1 MAKKYTLKV
10 CEYDTKYILLQQRNK
25 VYMRQQKV
33 LTLKTLN
40 KSNVW
45 DIQENDVFRMWEA
58 AEKEA
63 DLKDNARHYVDII
76 RSAFEIEEVKV
87 DRPEVITKYEER
99 GFKVGFVKIDDNTK
113 VKWAIKKRP
122 ILRVTD
128 LTYENIHH
136 ISASKLLEVIER
148 NFGGGW
154 DSLSQS
160 IQDIIERGFD
170 ISTTTLP
177 KDRLHKPGGM
187 YEKKINDGY
196 EVLEIEKGT
205 WVEAIFAKERPELYH
220 AKMKYESTEQL
231 PEESPVSREDE
242 EEDVVVDD
250 HYNDPEDEDDAFD
263 EDKLTEESYRTTY
276 DEDPE
281 SLDLEASEMSDDEE
295 Y

>member
-1 MAKKYTLKV
+1 MLKV
-10 CEYDTKYILLQQRNK
+10 CEYDAKYILLQQRNN

-45 DIQENDVFRMWEA
+45 DIQENDVYRMWNA

-63 DLKDNARHYVDII
+63 DLKDNVRQYVDIL
-76 RSAFEIEEVKV
+76 RSAFDIEEVKI
-87 DRPEVITKYEER
+87 DRPEVISKYEAR
-99 GFKVGFVKIDDNTK
+99 GFKIGFVKVDDSTK

-136 ISASKLLEVIER
+136 ISAAKLLEVIER

-154 DSLSQS
+154 ESLSQS
-160 IQDIIERGFD
+160 IQDIIEQGFD

-187 YEKKINDGY
+187 YEKKVNDGY

-205 WVEAIFAKERPELYH
+205 WVEAIFAKEKPEMYRT
-220 AKMKYESTEQL
+220 KIKFEPSDEITEEDMPKSQ
-231 PEESPVSREDE
+231 EDE
-242 EEDVVVDD
+242 EDDVIVED
-250 HYNDPEDEDDAFD
+250 HYNDIEEDDDTFD

-281 SLDLEASEMSDDEE
+281 SLDLQASEMSDDEE

>member
-1 MAKKYTLKV
+1 MLKV
-10 CEYDTKYILLQQRNK
+10 CEYDAKYILLQQRNN

-45 DIQENDVFRMWEA
+45 DIQENDVYRMWNA

-63 DLKDNARHYVDII
+63 DLKDNVRQYVDIL
-76 RSAFEIEEVKV
+76 RSAFDIEEVKI
-87 DRPEVITKYEER
+87 DRPEVISKYEAR
-99 GFKVGFVKIDDNTK
+99 GFKVGFVKIDDSTK

-136 ISASKLLEVIER
+136 ISAAKLLEVLER

-154 DSLSQS
+154 ESLSQS
-160 IQDIIERGFD
+160 IQDIIEQGFD

-187 YEKKINDGY
+187 YERKVNDGY

-205 WVEAIFAKERPELYH
+205 WVEAIFAKEKPEMYRT
-220 AKMKYESTEQL
+220 KIKFEPSDEITEEDMPKSQ
-231 PEESPVSREDE
+231 EDE
-242 EEDVVVDD
+242 EDDVIVED
-250 HYNDPEDEDDAFD
+250 HYNDIEEDDDTFD

-281 SLDLEASEMSDDEE
+281 SLDLQASEMSDDEE

>member
-1 MAKKYTLKV
+1 MLKV
-10 CEYDTKYILLQQRNK
+10 CEYDAKYILLQQRNN

-45 DIQENDVFRMWEA
+45 DIQENDVYRMWNA

-63 DLKDNARHYVDII
+63 DLKDNVRQYVDIL
-76 RSAFEIEEVKV
+76 RSAFDIEEVKI
-87 DRPEVITKYEER
+87 DRPEVISKYEAR
-99 GFKVGFVKIDDNTK
+99 GFKVGFVKIDDSTK

-136 ISASKLLEVIER
+136 ISAAKLLEVIER

-154 DSLSQS
+154 ESLSQS
-160 IQDIIERGFD
+160 IQDIIEQGFD

-187 YEKKINDGY
+187 YEKKVNDGY

-205 WVEAIFAKERPELYH
+205 WVEAIFAKEKPEMYRT
-220 AKMKYESTEQL
+220 KIKFDPSDEITEEDMPKSQ
-231 PEESPVSREDE
+231 EDE
-242 EEDVVVDD
+242 EDDVIVED
-250 HYNDPEDEDDAFD
+250 HYNDIEEDDDTFD

-281 SLDLEASEMSDDEE
+281 SLDLQASEMSDDEE

>member
-1 MAKKYTLKV
+1 MLKV
-10 CEYDTKYILLQQRNK
+10 CEYDAKYILLQQRNN

-45 DIQENDVFRMWEA
+45 DIQENDVYRMWNA

-63 DLKDNARHYVDII
+63 DLKDNVRQYVDIL
-76 RSAFEIEEVKV
+76 RSAFDIEEVKI
-87 DRPEVITKYEER
+87 DRPEVISKYEAR
-99 GFKVGFVKIDDNTK
+99 GFKVGFVKIDDSTK
-113 VKWAIKKRP
+113 VKGAIKKRP

-136 ISASKLLEVIER
+136 ISAAKLLEVIER

-154 DSLSQS
+154 ESLSQS
-160 IQDIIERGFD
+160 IQDIIEQGFD

-187 YEKKINDGY
+187 YEKKVNDGY

-205 WVEAIFAKERPELYH
+205 WVEAIFAKEKPEMYRT
-220 AKMKYESTEQL
+220 KIKFEPSDEITEEDMPKSQ
-231 PEESPVSREDE
+231 EDE
-242 EEDVVVDD
+242 EDDVIVED
-250 HYNDPEDEDDAFD
+250 HYNDIEEDDDTFD

-281 SLDLEASEMSDDEE
+281 SLDLQASEMSDDEE

>member
-1 MAKKYTLKV
+1 MLKV
-10 CEYDTKYILLQQRNK
+10 CEYDAKYILLQQRNN

-45 DIQENDVFRMWEA
+45 DIQENDVYRMWNA

-63 DLKDNARHYVDII
+63 DLKDNVRQYVDIL
-76 RSAFEIEEVKV
+76 RSAFDIEEVKI
-87 DRPEVITKYEER
+87 DRPEVISKYEAR
-99 GFKVGFVKIDDNTK
+99 GFKVGFVKIDDSTK
-113 VKWAIKKRP
+113 VKWAIQKRP

-136 ISASKLLEVIER
+136 ISAAKLLEVIER

-154 DSLSQS
+154 ESLSQS
-160 IQDIIERGFD
+160 IQDIIEQGFD

-187 YEKKINDGY
+187 YEKKVNDGY

-205 WVEAIFAKERPELYH
+205 WVEAIFAKEKPEMYRT
-220 AKMKYESTEQL
+220 KIKFEPSDEITEEDMPKSQ
-231 PEESPVSREDE
+231 EDE
-242 EEDVVVDD
+242 EDDVIVED
-250 HYNDPEDEDDAFD
+250 HYNDIEEDDDTFD

-281 SLDLEASEMSDDEE
+281 SLDLQASEMSDDEE

>member
-1 MAKKYTLKV
+1 MLKV
-10 CEYDTKYILLQQRNK
+10 CEYDAKYILLQQRNN

-45 DIQENDVFRMWEA
+45 DIQENDVYRMWNA

-63 DLKDNARHYVDII
+63 DLKDNVRQYVDIL
-76 RSAFEIEEVKV
+76 RSAFDIEEVKI
-87 DRPEVITKYEER
+87 DRPEVISKYEAR
-99 GFKVGFVKIDDNTK
+99 GFKVGFVKIDDSTK
-113 VKWAIKKRP
+113 VKLAIKKHP

-136 ISASKLLEVIER
+136 ISAAKLLEVIER

-154 DSLSQS
+154 ESLSQS
-160 IQDIIERGFD
+160 IQDIIEQGFD

-187 YEKKINDGY
+187 YEKKVNDGY

-205 WVEAIFAKERPELYH
+205 WVEAIFAKEKPEMYRT
-220 AKMKYESTEQL
+220 KIKFEPSDEITEEDMPKSQ
-231 PEESPVSREDE
+231 EDE
-242 EEDVVVDD
+242 EDDVIVED
-250 HYNDPEDEDDAFD
+250 HYNDIEEDDDTFD

-281 SLDLEASEMSDDEE
+281 SLDLQASEMSDDEE

>member
-1 MAKKYTLKV
+1 MLKV
-10 CEYDTKYILLQQRNK
+10 CEYDAKYILLQQRNN

-45 DIQENDVFRMWEA
+45 DIQENDVYRMWNA

-63 DLKDNARHYVDII
+63 DLKDNVRQYVDIL
-76 RSAFEIEEVKV
+76 RSAFDIEEVKI
-87 DRPEVITKYEER
+87 DRPEVISKYEAR
-99 GFKVGFVKIDDNTK
+99 GFKVGFVKIDDSTK

-136 ISASKLLEVIER
+136 ISAAKLLEVLER

-154 DSLSQS
+154 ESLSQS
-160 IQDIIERGFD
+160 IQDIIEQGFD

-187 YEKKINDGY
+187 YEKKVNDGY

-205 WVEAIFAKERPELYH
+205 WVEAIFAKEKPEMYRT
-220 AKMKYESTEQL
+220 KIKFEPSDEITEEDMPKSQ
-231 PEESPVSREDE
+231 EDE
-242 EEDVVVDD
+242 EDDVIVED
-250 HYNDPEDEDDAFD
+250 HYNDIEEDDDTFD

-281 SLDLEASEMSDDEE
+281 SLDLQASEMSDDEE
-295 Y
+295 F

>member
-1 MAKKYTLKV
+1 MLKV
-10 CEYDTKYILLQQRNK
+10 CEYDAKYILLQQRNN

-45 DIQENDVFRMWEA
+45 DIQENDVYRMWNA

-63 DLKDNARHYVDII
+63 DLKDNVRQYVDIL
-76 RSAFEIEEVKV
+76 RSAFDIEEVKI
-87 DRPEVITKYEER
+87 DRPEVISKYEAR
-99 GFKVGFVKIDDNTK
+99 GFKVGFVKIDDSTK

-136 ISASKLLEVIER
+136 ISAAKLLEVIER

-154 DSLSQS
+154 ESLSQS
-160 IQDIIERGFD
+160 IQDIIEQGFD

-187 YEKKINDGY
+187 YEKKVNDGY

-205 WVEAIFAKERPELYH
+205 WVEAIFAKEKPEMYR
-220 AKMKYESTEQL
+220 AKIKFEPSDEITEEDMPKSQ
-231 PEESPVSREDE
+231 EDE
-242 EEDVVVDD
+242 EDDVIVED
-250 HYNDPEDEDDAFD
+250 HYNDIEEDDDTFD

-281 SLDLEASEMSDDEE
+281 SLDLQASEMSDDEE